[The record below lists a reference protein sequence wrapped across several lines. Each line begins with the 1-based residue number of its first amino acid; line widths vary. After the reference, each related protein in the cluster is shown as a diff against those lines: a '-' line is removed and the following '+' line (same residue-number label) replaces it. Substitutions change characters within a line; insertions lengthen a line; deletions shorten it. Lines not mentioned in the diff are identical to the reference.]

1 MRVLTCVT
9 LLLASASSFVPQQQ
23 RAVSHRIAMA
33 DSEREAGGALVPIK
47 EETVE
52 FTAGILGGVVGLVLG
67 GPLLGAIGA
76 AAANY
81 ISKMDGDAPDV
92 VQAVSKSSIEV
103 FNYMANLD
111 KKYQILQSAKNTLQ
125 KSLDKL
131 KDSGSVDPATITKVE
146 TALANTNAKIKELND
161 EYDLIGGSTT
171 VLGVVGDLV
180 EKGVKKISELN
191 SEYQL
196 SDKAKQS
203 LAKAVEKAKEAAKT
217 VA

>member
-1 MRVLTCVT
+1 MRVLTSVT
-9 LLLASASSFVPQQQ
+9 LLVASASAFVPLQQ
-23 RAVSHRIAMA
+23 RAAPRRLALS
-33 DSEREAGGALVPIK
+33 DEREAGGALVPIK

-67 GPLLGAIGA
+67 GPVLAAIGA

-81 ISKMDGDAPDV
+81 ISKMDGDAPDA
-92 VQAVSKSSIEV
+92 VQAVSKTSIEL
-103 FNYMANLD
+103 FNYFANLD
-111 KKYQILQSAKNTLQ
+111 KKYQVLQSAQNSLE

-131 KDSGSVDPATITKVE
+131 KASGSVDSSTINKVE
-146 TALANTNAKIKELND
+146 SALSTTNAKIKELND
-161 EYDLIGGSTT
+161 EYDLVGGTT
-171 VLGVVGDLV
+171 TALGVLGDLV

-191 SEYQL
+191 DEYQL

-203 LAKAVEKAKEAAKT
+203 LTKAVEKAKEAAKS

>member
-1 MRVLTCVT
+1 MRILACVT
-9 LLLASASSFVPQQQ
+9 LLLASASAFCPQHQ
-23 RAVSHRIAMA
+23 RAFRRIAMA
-33 DSEREAGGALVPIK
+33 DSEPEAGGALVPVK

-52 FTAGILGGVVGLVLG
+52 FTAGILGGVVGFSLG

-81 ISKMDGDAPDV
+81 VSKMEGDAPDA
-92 VQAVSKSSIEV
+92 VQAVSKSSIEI
-103 FNYMANLD
+103 FNYFANLD
-111 KKYQILQSAKNTLQ
+111 KKYEVLTSAKNSLQ

-131 KDSGSVDPATITKVE
+131 KANGSVDTATISKVE
-146 TALANTNAKIKELND
+146 NALANTNAKIKELNN
-161 EYDLIGGSTT
+161 EYDLVGGTT
-171 VLGVVGDLV
+171 TALGVLGDLV

-191 SEYQL
+191 SEYNL

-203 LAKAVEKAKEAAKT
+203 LNKAVEKAKEASKS

>member
-1 MRVLTCVT
+1 M
-9 LLLASASSFVPQQQ
+9 SDPKP
-23 RAVSHRIAMA
+23 
-33 DSEREAGGALVPIK
+33 EAGGALVPIK

-52 FTAGILGGVVGLVLG
+52 FTAGIIGGVVGMMLG

-81 ISKMDGDAPDV
+81 VSKMDGDAPDV

-103 FNYMANLD
+103 FNYLANLD
-111 KKYQILQSAKNTLQ
+111 KKYQILQSAQNSLQ

-131 KDSGSVDPATITKVE
+131 KESGTVSPGTIEKVE
-146 TALANTNAKIKELND
+146 TALATTNAKIKELND
-161 EYDLIGGSTT
+161 EYDLVGGSTT
-171 VLGVVGDLV
+171 VLGIVGDLV
-180 EKGVKKISELN
+180 EKGVKKVSELN
-191 SEYQL
+191 AEYNL

-217 VA
+217 VG